1 MPKKILVVDDETNI
15 VLVIS
20 SRLKANGFQVVTAEC
35 GRDALEKADSEKPD
49 LIVLDVM
56 MPSPDGY
63 EVCRMLKGDPK
74 HKNVPVI
81 ILTAKVSEQD
91 RSKSAECG
99 ADAFVT
105 KPYSPSELLG
115 KIKDLIP

>member
-1 MPKKILVVDDETNI
+1 MSKKILVVDDEMSI

-20 SRLKANGFQVVTAEC
+20 SRLKANGFQVVTAEN
-35 GRDALEKADSEKPD
+35 GTDALDKVNNEKPD

-63 EVCRMLKGDPK
+63 EVCRTLKRDPK

-91 RSKSAECG
+91 RLKSAECG
-99 ADAFVT
+99 AEAFVT
-105 KPYSPSELLG
+105 KPYSPEELLG
-115 KIKDLIP
+115 KIRDLI